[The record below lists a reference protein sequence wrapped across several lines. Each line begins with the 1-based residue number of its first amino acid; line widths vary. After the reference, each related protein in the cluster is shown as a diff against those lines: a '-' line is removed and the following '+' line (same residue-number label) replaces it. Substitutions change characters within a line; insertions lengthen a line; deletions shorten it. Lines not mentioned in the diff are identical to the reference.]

1 MIDNNPYP
9 KNIAEAAY
17 CLLVAFNPQ
26 LTLDDIQSF
35 GAGKPQ
41 GASLC
46 RVKEVARELSVSEIT
61 VRRMIKD
68 GRLKSIMIGGSIRVF
83 QDSVNELMGVA

>member
-1 MIDNNPYP
+1 MNNNKCPD
-9 KNIAEAAY
+9 NIAEAV
-17 CLLVAFNPQ
+17 CSLLSPYKSSITIDEVKS
-26 LTLDDIQSF
+26 LTCD
-35 GAGKPQ
+35 KPQ
-41 GASLC
+41 DSALC
-46 RVKEVARELSVSEIT
+46 RVKEVASKLSVSEIT